1 VIDVPQTAVTP
12 LVLRH
17 AERLGE
23 RPALIDADGAR
34 TITYGAL
41 PGLIGRMAA
50 GIARLGLGKGDV
62 LALMAPNVPEFVVA
76 FHAAATLGAIITPVN
91 PTLTP
96 DEARRQLADSG
107 ARLVVTLAELVPAA
121 SAAAAGTRVERVIAL
136 DDPIVQGDHEI
147 GQVAVDPAR
156 DLVALPYSSG
166 TTGFAKG
173 VMLTHRNLVAN
184 VVQVEWVFGVGES
197 DTIAAVLPFFH
208 IYGLTVNMNLALA
221 RGVTVVTMRRFELDA
236 FLGAVERHRV
246 TRAFLVPPILLA
258 LAKHPAVDRHDTSSL
273 RVIVSGAAPLD
284 GDLARACGAR
294 IGCDVYQGYGLTE
307 ASPVT
312 HLPPDGPDAA
322 SHPGTVGPALPG
334 TECRAVDPVTRAPL
348 PDGSDG
354 EIAVRGP
361 QVMAGYLEDEEATA
375 AAIDAEGWLYTGDLG
390 HIDADGRLHLV
401 DRLKELIKVRGFQV
415 APAEL
420 EALLVSHPAVA
431 DAAVIPVTDRRGN
444 EAPKALVVLRAPA
457 ETAELQR
464 FVAERVAPHKRLRR
478 VEVVDAVPRTPSG
491 KILRRVLI
499 DRERERG
506 QNTP

>member
-1 VIDVPQTAVTP
+1 VIEIPQTALTP

-17 AERLGE
+17 AERLGA
-23 RPALIDADGAR
+23 RPAVIDAGGAGS
-34 TITYGAL
+34 ITYGEL
-41 PGLIGRMAA
+41 PGMIGRMAA
-50 GIARLGLGKGDV
+50 AFEDLGLRKGDV
-62 LALMAPNVPEFVVA
+62 LALVLPNVPEFVVA
-76 FHAAATLGAIITPVN
+76 FHAAATLGAIVTPVN

-107 ARLVVTLAELVPAA
+107 ARLVVTLPELVPAA
-121 SAAAAGTRVERVIAL
+121 EAAADGTRVERVLAL
-136 DDPIVQGDHEI
+136 GDPALEGTHEV

-173 VMLTHRNLVAN
+173 VMLTHHNLVAN
-184 VVQVEWVFGVGES
+184 VVQVERVYGVGES

-221 RGVTVVTMRRFELDA
+221 RGVTVVTMRRFELEA
-236 FLGAVERHRV
+236 FLEAVERHRV

-258 LAKHPAVDRHDTSSL
+258 LAKHPAVEHHDTTSL

-284 GDLARACGAR
+284 GELARACAAR

-312 HLPPDGPDAA
+312 HLPPDGPEAA
-322 SHPGTVGPALPG
+322 AHPGSVGPALPG
-334 TECRAVDPVTRAPL
+334 TECRAVDPATRLPL
-348 PDGSDG
+348 PDGADG

-361 QVMAGYLEDEEATA
+361 QVMLGYLHDPEATA
-375 AAIDAEGWLYTGDLG
+375 AAIDADGWLYTGDLG
-390 HIDADGRLHLV
+390 HVDADGRLYLV

-420 EALLVSHPAVA
+420 EAVLVSHPAVA

-444 EAPKALVVLRAPA
+444 EAPKALVVLRAPV

-478 VEVVDAVPRTPSG
+478 VEVIDAVPRTPSG

-499 DRERERG
+499 ERERA
-506 QNTP
+506 NAIR

>member
-1 VIDVPQTAVTP
+1 MIEVPQTAVTP

-23 RPALIDADGAR
+23 RPALIDADGAG
-34 TITYGAL
+34 TITYGQL
-41 PGLIGRMAA
+41 PGRIGRMAA
-50 GIARLGLGKGDV
+50 GLAALGLRKGDV
-62 LALMAPNVPEFVVA
+62 LALVLPNVPEFVVA
-76 FHAAATLGAIITPVN
+76 FHAAATLGAIVTPVN

-96 DEARRQLADSG
+96 NEARRQLADSR
-107 ARLVVTLAELVPAA
+107 ARLVVTLAELVPN
-121 SAAAAGTRVERVIAL
+121 AAAAAEDTRVERVLAL
-136 DDPIVQGDHEI
+136 DDPALQGEGEV

-184 VVQVEWVFGVGES
+184 VVQVERVFEVDES

-221 RGVTVVTMRRFELDA
+221 RGVTVVTLRRFELDA
-236 FLGAVERHRV
+236 FLGVVERHRV

-294 IGCDVYQGYGLTE
+294 IGCHVYQGYGLTE
-307 ASPVT
+307 CSPVT
-312 HLPPDGPDAA
+312 HLPPDGPEAA

-334 TECRAVDPVTRAPL
+334 TECRAVDPVTRTPL

-354 EIAVRGP
+354 EIAIRGP
-361 QVMAGYLEDEEATA
+361 QVMSGYLDDPEATA
-375 AAIDAEGWLYTGDLG
+375 AAIDTDGWLYTGDLG

-420 EALLVSHPAVA
+420 EAVLVSHPAVA

-457 ETAELQR
+457 EPAELQR
-464 FVAERVAPHKRLRR
+464 LVAERVAPHKRLRR
-478 VEVVDAVPRTPSG
+478 VEVIDAVPRTPSG

-499 DRERERG
+499 ERERERG
-506 QNTP
+506 

>member
-23 RPALIDADGAR
+23 RPALIDADGGE
-34 TITYGAL
+34 TITYGEL
-41 PGLIGRMAA
+41 PGRIGRMAA
-50 GIARLGLGKGDV
+50 GLAGLGLGKGDV
-62 LALMAPNVPEFVVA
+62 LALVLPNVPEFVVA
-76 FHAAATLGAIITPVN
+76 FHAAATLGAIVTPVN

-107 ARLVVTLAELVPAA
+107 AQLVVTLPELAPAA
-121 SAAAAGTRVERVIAL
+121 SAAADGTRIERVLAL
-136 DDPIVQGDHEI
+136 GDPDLQGDREA
-147 GQVAVDPAR
+147 GQAAVDPAR

-184 VVQVEWVFGVGES
+184 VVQVERVFRVGES

-322 SHPGTVGPALPG
+322 SHPETVGPALPG
-334 TECRAVDPVTRAPL
+334 TECRAVDPVTRLPL
-348 PDGSDG
+348 PDGTDG
-354 EIAVRGP
+354 EIAIRGP
-361 QVMAGYLEDEEATA
+361 QVMRGYLHDPEATA
-375 AAIDAEGWLYTGDLG
+375 AAIDADGWLHTGDLG
-390 HIDADGRLHLV
+390 HVDAGGRLHVV

-420 EALLVSHPAVA
+420 EAVLVSHPAVA

-444 EAPKALVVLRAPA
+444 EAPKALVVLRAA
-457 ETAELQR
+457 VATTDLQR
-464 FVAERVAPHKRLRR
+464 FVAGRVAPHKRLRR
-478 VEVVDAVPRTPSG
+478 VEVIDAIPRTPSG

-499 DRERERG
+499 ERERERG
-506 QNTP
+506 QGAS